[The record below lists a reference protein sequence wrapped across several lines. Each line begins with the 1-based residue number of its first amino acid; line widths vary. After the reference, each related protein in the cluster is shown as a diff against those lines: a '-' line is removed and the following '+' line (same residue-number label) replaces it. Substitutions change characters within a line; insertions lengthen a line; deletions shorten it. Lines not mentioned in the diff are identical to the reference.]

1 MIKKYH
7 LIPFLYQFSL
17 FSRKP
22 KKQTQKSESI
32 EMTDSNNTNSTDERT
47 DLITKLNESIKQVE
61 NYTKLLEEARKKGQ
75 KTEVLK
81 RKLIEETRNLENL
94 RDKLYEDDQK

>member
-1 MIKKYH
+1 
-7 LIPFLYQFSL
+7 
-17 FSRKP
+17 
-22 KKQTQKSESI
+22 
-32 EMTDSNNTNSTDERT
+32 MTDSNNTNSTDERT

>member
-1 MIKKYH
+1 
-7 LIPFLYQFSL
+7 
-17 FSRKP
+17 
-22 KKQTQKSESI
+22 
-32 EMTDSNNTNSTDERT
+32 MTDSNNTNSTDERT

-81 RKLIEETRNLENL
+81 RKLIEETRNLETL